1 MDVAVVGP
9 DHATE
14 PVVGG
19 LAETDAT
26 AVVTEPDALDG
37 FDTGVVAG
45 PVGDD
50 SFDAATA
57 LDRWVA
63 VEIGGLGGESLPL
76 DAAVTVFDGAGC
88 LDCLRDR
95 VAAGGTGADTET
107 ADRTAAD
114 TETTG
119 TTANGRS
126 AVRLAGAV
134 AGHRLVRLLD
144 GESLGGTV
152 VEVPGPK
159 RSFLPVP
166 GCDCH
171 DPPRGFER
179 GYREVPLATAVD
191 RMERAVDDRLGPV
204 REVGEQSS
212 FPVPYYVA
220 ATADTT
226 QFADTRCGE
235 FGAGVAVD
243 WNAAYAKAVGEALE
257 RYAAGVYRESS
268 LRHAPTAGVV
278 DAVPVSAFVR
288 PDGAPTPGPEE
299 RVAWSDGID
308 LRDGSYAAIPA
319 SFVHFPQPGRAF
331 APQITTGLGLG
342 NSTDEAL
349 AAGLAEVIERDAAM
363 LAWYST
369 FEPVE
374 LRVETDA
381 FETLE
386 KRARAES
393 LSVTPLL
400 CTQDVDV
407 PVVAV
412 AVHRDREWPQFALG
426 SAAGFD
432 AAAAARDACAEA
444 LQNWTELDSMGPE
457 RAADQEGAIGRYAEF
472 PTAAREFVDA
482 PTTVAARDVT
492 ESIPP
497 AERVD
502 EFVER
507 LDDAGL
513 ASYAV
518 RLTTSDLAELG
529 LEAVRV
535 VVPAA
540 QPLFTAESFFGER
553 AETVP
558 RELGF
563 EPRPGRA
570 FHPFP

>member
-9 DHATE
+9 DRATE
-14 PVVGG
+14 SVVAA

-26 AVVTEPDALDG
+26 AVPAAPATLDG
-37 FDTGVVAG
+37 FAVAAVAG
-45 PVGDD
+45 QVGDD
-50 SFDAATA
+50 AFDAATE

-63 VEIGGLGGESLPL
+63 VEIGGVGGRPAAL

-88 LDCLRDR
+88 FDCLRDR
-95 VAAGGTGADTET
+95 VAAGGTADDSGEPGET
-107 ADRTAAD
+107 RPAD
-114 TETTG
+114 
-119 TTANGRS
+119 S

-144 GESLGGTV
+144 GEQLGGTV
-152 VEVPGPK
+152 VEVPGPE

-171 DPPRGFER
+171 DTPRGFER
-179 GYREVPLATAVD
+179 HHRDVSLATTLD

-220 ATADTT
+220 ATAETT
-226 QFADTRCGE
+226 RFSDARCGE
-235 FGAGVAVD
+235 FGGGVAAD
-243 WNAAYAKAVGEALE
+243 WNAAYVKAVGEALE

-268 LRHAPTAGVV
+268 FRHAPTTGVV

-288 PDGAPTPGPEE
+288 PNDAPTPDPDE
-299 RVAWSDGID
+299 RVAWTDGAD
-308 LRDGSYAAIPA
+308 LRDGSHAAVPA

-349 AAGLAEVIERDAAM
+349 AAGLAEVIERDATM

-369 FEPVE
+369 FEPVK
-374 LRVETDA
+374 LHVDTDE
-381 FETLE
+381 FETLR

-407 PVVAV
+407 PIVAV
-412 AVHRDREWPQFALG
+412 AVHRDGEWPQFALG

-432 AAAAARDACAEA
+432 AAAAARDACGEA
-444 LQNWTELDSMGPE
+444 LQNWTELDSMGPD

-472 PTAAREFVDA
+472 PTAAREFVDTPA
-482 PTTVAARDVT
+482 AVAARDVT
-492 ESIPP
+492 ESVPP

-502 EFVER
+502 EFVGR

-518 RLTTSDLAELG
+518 RLTTSDLVELG

-540 QPLFTAESFFGER
+540 QPLFTTTPFFGER

-563 EPRPGRA
+563 EPRLDRA